1 MLSEIGAY
9 SENEE
14 ERAIVKAQLELPLS
28 YFDFANQ
35 KHKQAVIAIFL
46 EWAHMIGVKEANTP
60 EENIMNAKFLIANF
74 DYMTIT
80 EIRQAIQW
88 SIVGKLDID
97 PNPYGKLA
105 PIYMAKILNKY
116 LEKRDWVVKN
126 LHLRLAR
133 EKANKELEAKHYKPY
148 SQIVADHKNF
158 LIKIMLDMKQHG
170 KPDAAGGLVWRFMT
184 RAKKVNEGMF
194 DQACYDYADEKMKL
208 LKVQKAY
215 REEISK
221 LTANQ
226 IEVKAEHTHAKFMQ
240 QYVLFKVLN
249 QISDI
254 PKFVVS
260 QPDEIIS
267 PKQKINQ

>member
-1 MLSEIGAY
+1 MLNEIGAY
-9 SENEE
+9 SENDE
-14 ERAIVKAQLELPLS
+14 ERAVVKAQLELPLS

-60 EENIMNAKFLIANF
+60 EENIMNAKFIIANF
-74 DYMTIT
+74 AFMTIT

-97 PNPYGKLA
+97 PTPYGKLA

-116 LEKRDWVVKN
+116 LDKRDWMIKN
-126 LHLRLAR
+126 LHARLAR
-133 EKANKELEAKHYKPY
+133 EKAVKELEAKQYKPY
-148 SQIVADHKNF
+148 PQIVADHKNF
-158 LIKIMLDMKQHG
+158 LIQIMLDMKHKG
-170 KPDAAGGLVWRFMT
+170 KPDAAGNLVWKFMT

-208 LKVQKAY
+208 LKVQKSY
-215 REEISK
+215 REEMSK

-226 IEVKAEHTHAKFMQ
+226 IEIKDEFTHGKFMQ
-240 QYVLFKVLN
+240 QYVLLKVL
-249 QISDI
+249 QKIDDI
-254 PKFVVS
+254 PNFVVS

-267 PKQKINQ
+267 PKQKP